1 MAKRIFSTFALWA
14 IATLAIVYGGSLG
27 FTALICALAL
37 GTNYEVCTL
46 LRASAL
52 TPNLKYIQFATVV
65 IFALSTRAVCM
76 GAECIVSDIAAVLL
90 MLAPLWTIVKDPFG
104 SRFSKTVLPTVAVI
118 FIVPFML
125 KWFAVT
131 ANWGTGGYENIML
144 AVWIIAAAKFS
155 DVGAYV
161 IGCAFGRHKMAPT
174 MSPNKTWEGAIC
186 GAVSSVFT
194 GILVWGLG
202 LLCADL
208 PWLGSLYSPL
218 PLAVCVVTAVLA
230 SALGQIGDLAES
242 LIKRMI
248 GVKDFSNLIPGHGGM
263 FDRADSLLFAIPTAY
278 FCIRVASVIMK
289 GM

>member
-1 MAKRIFSTFALWA
+1 MRTRVLSAIVMLIITLTCILLSPVTRVLFFAAVGILCAYELSVNLEKLNIRCTLWVMITYLVAQALLTILDAGLFAYSVCFIAGVYLALLSGILRKTVSGNGALDTVAGLAYPCSLFSALMVIGTSDIWLETFVLAMLSTWICDTFAML
-14 IATLAIVYGGSLG
+14 GGMRFG
-27 FTALICALAL
+27 
-37 GTNYEVCTL
+37 
-46 LRASAL
+46 
-52 TPNLKYIQFATVV
+52 KHK
-65 IFALSTRAVCM
+65 
-76 GAECIVSDIAAVLL
+76 
-90 MLAPLWTIVKDPFG
+90 LAP
-104 SRFSKTVLPTVAVI
+104 AV
-118 FIVPFML
+118 
-125 KWFAVT
+125 
-131 ANWGTGGYENIML
+131 
-144 AVWIIAAAKFS
+144 
-155 DVGAYV
+155 
-161 IGCAFGRHKMAPT
+161 
-174 MSPNKTWEGAIC
+174 SPNKTWEGTIC

-230 SALGQIGDLAES
+230 SSLGQIGDLAES

-278 FCIRVASVIMK
+278 FCIRVASMIMK